1 MSDDTSKRRLG
12 RGLSALFGDEE
23 KDYADLD
30 KIRATKSV
38 PLEFVEPGRHQ
49 PRQRFD
55 AAEMA
60 ALVASVRE
68 KGVLQPILVRRH
80 PDAANKYEIVAGERR
95 WRASQQAQLYEIP
108 VIIREISD
116 SDALEISLIEN
127 LQREALAPL
136 EEAGAYR
143 RLMAE
148 YNHSQSDMAKA
159 VGKSRSHVANT
170 LRLLELPDKV
180 KQMLTIGEFTA
191 GHARAM
197 LTAEDPVAV
206 AKAVVAKGLNV
217 RQTESLCQRSKP
229 RPVARAKPLADAA
242 PEKDA
247 DTLALERNLSNLLGL
262 RVAIQFHGSGGS
274 ITIHYK
280 TLEQLDDVLHRLNQ
294 APARVDTGDG
304 GAARDVG
311 ADFGTE
317 GDGSQAGAWHGDGAM
332 GADIATALG
341 DRDDPMEM
349 PGSPSPPSPPGPS
362 SAGRDDGGAMGQ
374 ELAMATGDRS
384 DAAGDPSGAGG
395 VGDPAADEQ
404 TAAGDASNAAPTDG
418 DKSPA
423 LATGRPTGAPVADGS
438 AVGGEGTERQ
448 QASDT
453 VTADDSSADADE
465 SPVKS

>member
-95 WRASQQAQLYEIP
+95 WRASQQARLHEIP

-170 LRLLELPDKV
+170 MRLLELPDKV
-180 KQMLTIGEFTA
+180 KQMLTVGEFTA

-217 RQTESLCQRSKP
+217 RQTESLCQRPKP
-229 RPVARAKPLADAA
+229 RPVAGAKPVAEATPD
-242 PEKDA
+242 KDA
-247 DTLALERNLSNLLGL
+247 DTLALERDLSNLLGL

-304 GAARDVG
+304 DAARDVG
-311 ADFGTE
+311 AGSGTE
-317 GDGSQAGAWHGDGAM
+317 DDGAQAGAWHGDGVV

-341 DRDDPMEM
+341 DRDDPMET
-349 PGSPSPPSPPGPS
+349 PGPPSPS

-395 VGDPAADEQ
+395 VGDPAADEA
-404 TAAGDASNAAPTDG
+404 TAAGDVSNAAPIDG

-423 LATGRPTGAPVADGS
+423 LATGRPTGAPVADGR
-438 AVGGEGTERQ
+438 AGGGGGTEPQ
-448 QASDT
+448 HSSESA
-453 VTADDSSADADE
+453 TADDSSTDADE
-465 SPVKS
+465 SPVEKVNLNP